1 MHATLQ
7 ALAGILLN
15 AIPTFLILLVVFA
28 YLKWMF
34 FKPMAKVLEQRYDLT
49 EGARKLAEESM
60 KRAGEKTAGY
70 EAALRAAR
78 AETYQAQERIYKE
91 MQDRTA
97 SGLAAARER
106 ADQSIREAR
115 EALAKDAETAQASL
129 AQESDT
135 LAAQIA
141 ESLLRRSAA

>member
-60 KRAGEKTAGY
+60 KRAGEKTAEY

-78 AETYQAQERIYKE
+78 AETYQAQERLYKE

-97 SGLAAARER
+97 ADLAAARER